1 MAPLAYRLNPPP
13 GWPPVPD
20 GFVPPPDWQPDPAW
34 PPAPPGWQLWV
45 PDDRE
50 AISTLP
56 VAPPV
61 APGVHYYTAD
71 QPAHG
76 TNGFA
81 IASFVLGLLGGA
93 VLSVIFGIVALTK
106 LRDRPQRG
114 KGLAI
119 AGMILSGVWVVGVV
133 AALVVAS
140 MTSAQRSAA
149 TGQITKTGHLSV
161 FSLRAG
167 DCFQNPSG
175 SQPDSG
181 QVTQVTAVPCANPH
195 NAQVIAQLPVPGSA
209 YPGRDAFHAQAL
221 SGCKASVEAGVDLS
235 KLTATEQ
242 LLWLYPT
249 AQAWADGQKTISCL
263 IVDSSQDLTT
273 SLMK

>member
-1 MAPLAYRLNPPP
+1 MASLAYRLNPPP

-20 GFVPPPDWQPDPAW
+20 GFVPPPGWQPDSSW

-45 PDDRE
+45 QDDTQ
-50 AISTLP
+50 ASSTLP
-56 VAPPV
+56 TAPRL

-71 QPAHG
+71 RPASG

-93 VLSVIFGIVALTK
+93 LLSVIFGIVALNK

-114 KGLAI
+114 KGMAI
-119 AGMILSGVWVVGVV
+119 AGLCLSAVWVAGIASV
-133 AALVVAS
+133 LVVKAE
-140 MTSAQRSAA
+140 TAAQRSAA
-149 TGQITKTGHLSV
+149 TGQITKDGHLDA

-175 SQPDSG
+175 SQPSASAL
-181 QVTQVTAVPCANPH
+181 TQVTAVPCVSPH

-209 YPGRDAFHAQAL
+209 YPVQAAFRAQAL
-221 SGCKASVEAGVDLS
+221 PGCKASLLAVADRS
-235 KLTATEQ
+235 KLTPTMN
-242 LLWLYPT
+242 LIYIYPEL
-249 AQAWADGQKTISCL
+249 QAWTDGHRTISCL
-263 IVDSSQDLTT
+263 IVDSSEDLTS